1 MSGKYTQ
8 RVHAFWLESDLD
20 VLPGGRRGAGP
31 SIIRHVDFD
40 EQTCEQARLHRDARF
55 DGRIFIGITSTG
67 IYCRPICPSPHA
79 KRVHVRFFASAAA
92 ASAAGF
98 RPCLRCRPEV
108 APGTPAWNGTST
120 TVNRGLRLIAEGAL
134 DEAGVET
141 LAARLGVSS
150 RHLSRLFQRHL
161 GALPSTVAQTR
172 RLHFAKQ
179 LISDTNLS
187 MAEVAMAS
195 GFRSIRR
202 FNDVFRDF
210 YGRPPSELRRLGAR
224 MGVTEGEYVFH
235 LAFRPPYD
243 WNMLLRFL
251 APRSVPGMESIR
263 DGVYRRTLA
272 IQAHHGLLEVRLA
285 PGTHALRV
293 HIRFPKP
300 EYLLQIVARVRV
312 MFDLAADPDVIRQ
325 TLGADSMLAPLL
337 KRHSGLR
344 LPGAW
349 DSLEPVVHAV
359 LHQRFSLDETQHLQA
374 LVAEEC
380 GEPVFSLGAEE
391 LCRTFPSAPMLAE
404 SRLDFLPRSTAD
416 LIRSAAQAVAA
427 VRPNAP
433 PDDLLV
439 KLRTISGVDDAVI
452 QYVAMRALNDSD
464 AFPAELAELRSA
476 FDAMSGSQELSRR
489 AAAWKP
495 WKAYASM
502 LLMCAGRGRGD
513 PEARVHGLDVRADD
527 RHQLRER

>member
-1 MSGKYTQ
+1 
-8 RVHAFWLESDLD
+8 VEL
-20 VLPGGRRGAGP
+20 
-31 SIIRHVDFD
+31 D
-40 EQTCEQARLHRDARF
+40 EQTCEQARLNRDARF
-55 DGRIFIGITSTG
+55 DGRVFIGITSTG

-79 KRVHVRFFASAAA
+79 KRVHVRFFPSAAA

-120 TVNRGLRLIAEGAL
+120 TVSRGLRLIGQGAL

-141 LAARLGVSS
+141 LATRLGVSS
-150 RHLSRLFQRHL
+150 RHLSRLFRRHL
-161 GALPSTVAQTR
+161 GALPTAVAQTR

-187 MAEVAMAS
+187 MAEVALAS

-202 FNDVFRDF
+202 FNDVFRQF

-224 MGVTEGEYVFH
+224 AGVAEGEYAFR

-243 WNMLLRFL
+243 WDTLLRFL
-251 APRSVPGMESIR
+251 AARSVPGVEHVG

-272 IQAHHGLLEVRLA
+272 VQAHHGLLEVRPA
-285 PGTHALRV
+285 PGENALRV

-312 MFDLAADPDVIRQ
+312 MFDLAADPEVIAQ

-337 KRHSGLR
+337 ARHPGLR

-359 LHQRFSLDETQHLQA
+359 LRQRLSLEETQRLQA
-374 LVAEEC
+374 LLAEEC
-380 GEPVFSLGAEE
+380 GEPIAALGAGA
-391 LCRTFPSAPMLAE
+391 LCRTFPSAPALADN
-404 SRLDFLPRSTAD
+404 RLDFLPRSTAGV
-416 LIRSAAQAVAA
+416 IRCAARAVAA
-427 VRPNAP
+427 VRSNAP
-433 PDDLLV
+433 PDDLL
-439 KLRTISGVDDAVI
+439 LRLRALEGVGDAAI
-452 QYVAMRALNDSD
+452 EYVAMRALNHSD
-464 AFPAELAELRSA
+464 ALPVDLAELPRA
-476 FDAMSGSQELSRR
+476 CDEASGPRELSLR
-489 AAAWKP
+489 AEAWKP
-495 WKAYASM
+495 WRAYAAM
-502 LLMCAGRGRGD
+502 LLMCSGPAASR
-513 PEARVHGLDVRADD
+513 RASVSL
-527 RHQLRER
+527 QPALSAL

>member
-1 MSGKYTQ
+1 
-8 RVHAFWLESDLD
+8 
-20 VLPGGRRGAGP
+20 
-31 SIIRHVDFD
+31 VDFD
-40 EQTCEQARLHRDARF
+40 EQTCEQARLNRDARF

-79 KRVHVRFFASAAA
+79 KRAHVRFFLSAAA

-120 TVNRGLRLIAEGAL
+120 TVSRGLRLIAEGAL
-134 DEAGVET
+134 DEAGVGT

-161 GALPSTVAQTR
+161 GALPTTVAQTR

-187 MAEVAMAS
+187 MADVAMAS

-224 MGVTEGEYVFH
+224 TGAAEGEYVFH

-243 WNMLLRFL
+243 WNMLLGFL
-251 APRSVPGMESIR
+251 APRSVPGVEAVR
-263 DGVYRRTLA
+263 DDAYRRTLA
-272 IQAHHGLLEVRLA
+272 IQAHHGLLEVLLA
-285 PGTHALRV
+285 PGGAHALRV
-293 HIRFPKP
+293 HIRFPQP
-300 EYLLQIVARVRV
+300 AYLLQIVARVRA
-312 MFDLAADPDVIRQ
+312 MFDLAADPEVIHQ
-325 TLGADSMLAPLL
+325 TLGADHMLAPLL
-337 KRHSGLR
+337 RRHSGLR

-349 DSLEPVVHAV
+349 DSLEPVVHGV
-359 LHQRFSLDETQHLQA
+359 LRQKFSLGETQSLQA
-374 LVAEEC
+374 LLAEKC
-380 GEPVFSLGAEE
+380 GEPVSSLGAGE
-391 LCRTFPSAPMLAE
+391 LCRTFPSALVLAD

-416 LIRSAAQAVAA
+416 AIRSAAQAVAA
-427 VRPNAP
+427 VRSNAP
-433 PDDLLV
+433 PDDLLA
-439 KLRTISGVDDAVI
+439 KLQAIKGVDDSVI

-464 AFPAELAELRSA
+464 ALPAELAELQSA
-476 FDAMSGSQELSRR
+476 FDEMSGSRELLRS
-489 AAAWKP
+489 AEAWKP
-495 WKAYASM
+495 WRAYASM
-502 LLMCAGRGRGD
+502 LLMCASRA
-513 PEARVHGLDVRADD
+513 ARTPAHPGKVQSGYAGAP
-527 RHQLRER
+527 